1 MPNRS
6 VPAKD
11 DPRVQAVDRM
21 RARAWSAPE
30 DYAFD
35 RDEANARRPP
45 SSDTR
50 VNGLT
55 VVNPFA

>member
-1 MPNRS
+1 MPNRI

-30 DYAFD
+30 GYTFD
-35 RDEANARRPP
+35 RDDANAR
-45 SSDTR
+45 
-50 VNGLT
+50 
-55 VVNPFA
+55 